1 MNDKQ
6 YDGFIEELKKIT
18 EILLRMEN
26 LLLIIRSKGI

>member
-1 MNDKQ
+1 MDDKQ
-6 YDGFIEELKKIT
+6 FSIFIEELKKIT